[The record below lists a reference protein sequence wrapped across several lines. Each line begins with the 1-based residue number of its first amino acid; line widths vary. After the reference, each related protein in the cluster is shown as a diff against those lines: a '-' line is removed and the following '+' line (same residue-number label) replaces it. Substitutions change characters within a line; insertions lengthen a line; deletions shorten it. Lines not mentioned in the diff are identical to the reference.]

1 MFFAGSIDYWTTSAP
16 IRYLNKSKPTKQ
28 T

>member
-1 MFFAGSIDYWTTSAP
+1 LQVLTVGQQAHLDVYF
-16 IRYLNKSKPTKQ
+16 NKSKPTKQ

>member
-1 MFFAGSIDYWTTSAP
+1 LQVLTASASR
-16 IRYLNKSKPTKQ
+16 RYFNKSKPTKQ